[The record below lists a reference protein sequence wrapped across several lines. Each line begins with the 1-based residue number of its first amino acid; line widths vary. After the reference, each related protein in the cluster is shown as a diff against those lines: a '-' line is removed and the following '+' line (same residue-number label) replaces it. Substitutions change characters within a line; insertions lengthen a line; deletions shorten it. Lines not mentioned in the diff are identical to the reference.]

1 MPMKHTSFVCR
12 SAFTVALLLTLVS
25 TKAFGQQS
33 STGSVEGT
41 VLTDGKPVAGAS
53 VHVVRLDG
61 DNPSD
66 VLTDAAGHFIIRAVP
81 PGLYRLTAK
90 RLGFRVAQLPSFRV
104 IAGQTAD
111 VRVAL
116 TASATQLSTVE
127 VRESATDIDS
137 RSTELAQHIRVDDV
151 KLVPMGRNATD
162 LVALVP
168 GTTKSFVWGGA
179 GAAANNYQL
188 DGISMSHPGTGGDFV
203 APSIDWIEALEVKG
217 LGAGAEYGDFQGGI
231 INAITKTGTNKFQGA
246 LRTNYI
252 SPSLTTSNI
261 QPNEEGAE
269 QTMRREF
276 SGEMRGPLIKDR
288 VHYFLGGVIVDRNV
302 AVPDLTT
309 ADLTDV
315 RGVQQEFRDAR
326 GIAKLTF
333 LPSARDRIDALGS
346 FTNSKVAHADIT
358 GLDDPSAAT
367 KVDAPT
373 TFYEFGWT
381 HTGVQ
386 SSLNA
391 RIAGFNA
398 NETHL
403 GYEGDN
409 VPAVRVYRLG
419 RQPLFQNSLF
429 NDRLK
434 PTSVG
439 GNLTFKRETSFGG
452 ASNQVVIGGDYRKGT
467 FREMRTRNGG
477 MSWYPY
483 PDQTTGLIDVTNAR
497 SWPDVAS
504 EWGGEIH
511 LDSDVEDAAVFIQD
525 YLTPVPNVT
534 ISEGARWGRW
544 SGYLTPVQTTGARFL
559 AARAQAVDPRIGIS
573 WDVAGRNDFVLKA
586 HFGRYHQGMNSVFFD
601 RAEGADVYSNQRF
614 YLQGPSITDPRQ
626 TFTPA
631 QRDANLNTFTG
642 FSPNPLESILNEAGR
657 VENYRQPYVDQWLL
671 SAEKKFGPR
680 WKAEISY
687 VNRVNRDIVGL
698 VDKNRE
704 TNYSKLTNVAV
715 KDRATGGTVYDEFG
729 APLVLP
735 VLWVANNDLRN
746 ALIARR
752 DNIGK
757 RLPPVPGFTYA
768 DIDRLIWDP
777 NISLTTVPAAKRK
790 YDQASLSIRTEQ
802 PSWNGSLSLTA
813 TRLEGTIGGIT
824 GFGTT
829 GTSFSAGSGVRP
841 NEGINLEGRLP
852 NVPAFDVKLWLSGN
866 LIYGIRGGIFGT
878 YTLGEYITPGFQ
890 FTPRFRMQAN
900 DNSVLEDELFHG
912 VLGQTIYLEERGAR
926 KYPARANLD
935 LRMEKVV
942 AHWFSFTA
950 DLFNALG
957 SDAITERNL
966 TVNDFVTNDPTST
979 FGAPR
984 RRVNPMALQV
994 GLRVE
999 F

>member
-1 MPMKHTSFVCR
+1 MEHTLFVRR
-12 SAFTVALLLTLVS
+12 SATAFVLLLSLKS
-25 TKAFGQQS
+25 TRALGQQT
-33 STGSVEGT
+33 STGNVDGT
-41 VLTDGKPVAGAS
+41 VLSDGKPVAGAS
-53 VHVVRLDG
+53 VHIVRLDG

-66 VLTDAAGHFIIRAVP
+66 VTSDAAGHFIIRAVP

-104 IAGQTAD
+104 IAGQTVD
-111 VRVAL
+111 IRVTL

-137 RSTELAQHIRVDDV
+137 RSTELGEHIRVEDV

-168 GTTKSFVWGGA
+168 GTTKAFVWGGA

-188 DGISMSHPGTGGDFV
+188 DGISMSHPGVGGDFV
-203 APSIDWIEALEVKG
+203 SPSIDWIEALEVKG

-252 SPSLTTSNI
+252 FPSLTTTNI

-269 QTMRREF
+269 QIMRREF
-276 SGEMRGPLIKDR
+276 SGELRGPLIKDR
-288 VHYFLGGVIVDRNV
+288 LHYFIGGVVVDRDV

-309 ADLTDV
+309 PDLNDT
-315 RGVQQEFRDAR
+315 RGVQQNFRDAR
-326 GIAKLTF
+326 GIAKLTL

-346 FTNSKVAHADIT
+346 FTRGKVEHADIT

-367 KVDAPT
+367 RVVVPT
-373 TFYEFGWT
+373 TFYELGWT

-386 SSLNA
+386 SSINA
-391 RIAGFNA
+391 RLAGFNA
-398 NETHL
+398 SESHL

-409 VPAVRVYRLG
+409 VPGVRVYRLG
-419 RQPLFQNSLF
+419 RQPLFQNSPF
-429 NDRLK
+429 NERLK

-439 GNLTFKRETSFGG
+439 GNLTFKRETSFRG
-452 ASNQVVIGGDYRKGT
+452 ASNQAVIGSDYRKGT
-467 FREMRTRNGG
+467 FRETRTRNGG
-477 MSWYPY
+477 LTWYPY
-483 PDQTTGLIDVTNAR
+483 PNPTTGLIDVTNAA
-497 SWPDVAS
+497 SWPDAAS

-511 LDSDVEDAAVFIQD
+511 LDSDVEDAAVFVQD

-534 ISEGARWGRW
+534 ISAGARWGRW
-544 SGYLTPVQTTGARFL
+544 SGYLTPTNGTSSRFL
-559 AARAQAVDPRIGIS
+559 AARAQAVDPRVGIS
-573 WDVAGRNDFVLKA
+573 WDINGSNDFVVKA

-601 RAEGADVYSNQRF
+601 RAQGADVYSNERF
-614 YLQGPSITDPRQ
+614 YLQGPDLRSPRQ
-626 TFTPA
+626 VFTPA

-642 FSPNPLESILNEAGR
+642 FSLNPLESILNEAGR

-698 VDKNRE
+698 VDKNRD
-704 TNYSKLTNVAV
+704 TNYSILTNVAV
-715 KDRATGGTVYDEFG
+715 KDRSTSSTIYDEFG

-735 VLWVANNDLRN
+735 VVYVANNDLR
-746 ALIARR
+746 AELSRRR
-752 DNIGK
+752 DNPF
-757 RLPPVPGFTYA
+757 RPLPPVPGYTFT
-768 DIDRLIWDP
+768 DIDKLIWDP
-777 NISLTTVPAAKRK
+777 NVVLTTVPAAKRA
-790 YDQASLSIRTEQ
+790 YDQVSLAIRTEQ

-841 NEGINLEGRLP
+841 NEGINAHGRLP
-852 NVPAFDVKLWLSGN
+852 NVPAFDAKLWLGGN

-878 YTLGEYITPGFQ
+878 YTLGEYVTPAFE
-890 FTPRFRMQAN
+890 FTPRFRMQAS
-900 DNSVLEDELFHG
+900 DLTFLGDELFHG
-912 VLGQTIYLEERGAR
+912 VLGQTVYLEERGAR
-926 KYPARANLD
+926 KYPGHGNLD
-935 LRMEKVV
+935 VRLEKVV
-942 AHWFSFTA
+942 AHAFSFTA
-950 DLFNALG
+950 DLFNALA
-957 SDAITERNL
+957 SDAIVERNL
-966 TVNDFVTNDPTST
+966 TVNDQVTRDPTST
-979 FGAPR
+979 FAAAR
-984 RRVNPMALQV
+984 RRVNPLAIQV
-994 GLRVE
+994 GVRVE

>member
-1 MPMKHTSFVCR
+1 MKHTSLVRR
-12 SAFTVALLLTLVS
+12 SASAAVLLITLAS
-25 TKAFGQQS
+25 TKTLAQQS

-41 VLTDGKPVAGAS
+41 VLTDGKPVTGAS

-66 VLTDAAGHFIIRAVP
+66 VITDAAGHFIIRAVP

-90 RLGFRVAQLPSFRV
+90 RLGFRVAQLTSFRV
-104 IAGQTAD
+104 IAGQTAN
-111 VRVAL
+111 VRVVL

-127 VRESATDIDS
+127 IRGTATDIDS
-137 RSTELAQHIRVDDV
+137 RSTELAEHIRVDDV

-168 GTTKSFVWGGA
+168 GTAKAFVWGGA

-203 APSIDWIEALEVKG
+203 APSIDWIDVLEVKG

-252 SPSLTTSNI
+252 SPSLTSSNI

-276 SGEMRGPLIKDR
+276 SGELRGPLIKDR
-288 VHYFLGGVIVDRNV
+288 VTYFLGGVVVDRNV

-315 RGVQQEFRDAR
+315 RSVQQQFRDSR
-326 GIAKLTF
+326 GIAKITL

-346 FTNSKVAHADIT
+346 YTNGKVAHADIT

-367 KVDAPT
+367 KVAAPT

-386 SSLNA
+386 SSINA
-391 RIAGFNA
+391 RVAGFNA
-398 NETHL
+398 SESHL
-403 GYEGDN
+403 GYEGDS
-409 VPAVRVYRLG
+409 VPGVRVYRLG
-419 RQPLFQNSLF
+419 RQPLFQNSPF
-429 NDRLK
+429 NERLK
-434 PTSVG
+434 PTSIG
-439 GNLTFKRETSFGG
+439 ANLTFKRETSFGG
-452 ASNQVVIGGDYRKGT
+452 ASNQIVIGGDYRKGT
-467 FREMRTRNGG
+467 FKDTKTRNGG
-477 MSWYPY
+477 LTWYPY
-483 PDQTTGLIDVTNAR
+483 PNQTTGLIDVTNAA

-511 LDSDVEDAAVFIQD
+511 LDSDVEDAAVFVQD
-525 YLTPVPNVT
+525 YLTPIPNIT

-544 SGYLTPVQTTGARFL
+544 SGYLTPTQTTGARFL

-573 WDVAGRNDFVLKA
+573 WDIGGRNDFVVKA

-601 RAEGADVYSNQRF
+601 RAQGADVYSNERF
-614 YLQGPSITDPRQ
+614 YLQGPNLTNSRQ
-626 TFTPA
+626 VFTPA

-698 VDKNRE
+698 VDKNRD
-704 TNYSKLTNVAV
+704 TNYSRLTNVAV
-715 KDRATGGTVYDEFG
+715 KDRATSSTIYDEYG
-729 APLVLP
+729 VPLILP
-735 VLWVANNDLRN
+735 VVWVANNDLK
-746 ALIARR
+746 AELIRRR
-752 DNIGK
+752 DNPFF
-757 RLPPVPGFTYA
+757 RLPPVPGYTFA
-768 DIDRLIWDP
+768 DIDKLIWDP
-777 NISLTTVPAAKRK
+777 NISLTTVPAAKRT
-790 YDQASLSIRTEQ
+790 YDQASLSITTVQ
-802 PSWNGSLSLTA
+802 PSWNGSLSVTA

-829 GTSFSAGSGVRP
+829 GTNFSAGSGVRP
-841 NEGINLEGRLP
+841 NEGINQQGRLP
-852 NVPAFDVKLWLSGN
+852 NVPAFDVKVWLGGD

-878 YTLGEYITPGFQ
+878 YTLGEYITPGFE
-890 FTPRFRMQAN
+890 FTPRFRMQASDKTFLD
-900 DNSVLEDELFHG
+900 DNVFHG
-912 VLGQTIYLEERGAR
+912 VLGQTINLEERGAR
-926 KYPARANLD
+926 KYPGHSNLD
-935 LRMEKVV
+935 VRLEKVV
-942 AHWFSFTA
+942 GRAFSFTA

-957 SDAITERNL
+957 SDAVIERNL
-966 TVNDFVTNDPTST
+966 TVNDQVTNDPTST

-994 GLRVE
+994 GVRVE